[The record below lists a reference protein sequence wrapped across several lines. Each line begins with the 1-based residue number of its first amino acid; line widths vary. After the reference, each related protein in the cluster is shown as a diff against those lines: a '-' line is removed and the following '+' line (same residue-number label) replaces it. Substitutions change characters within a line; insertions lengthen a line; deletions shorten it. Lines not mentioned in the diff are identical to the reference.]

1 MMNGRTRRQYLLA
14 VGTAGVI
21 GLAGCSGDEG
31 DASPDSDEDDDED
44 EEGEKTTADG
54 VPGGAPMFGY
64 DLANTGHAPEESG
77 PAGPVTAEW
86 TLGMESSVQS
96 SPAVVNGTVYVGS
109 SDGSLY
115 AVDAV
120 TGEAQ
125 WTFETG
131 GPVRSSPAVV
141 EDTVYVGSDDNHLY
155 AVDAASGEETW
166 RFQTREAV
174 ASSPAVVNGTVYV
187 GSDGTDVYAVDAA
200 SGEGEWTRQTG
211 GGESAA
217 PAVVDDTVYV
227 WNIDGT
233 VTALDAA
240 TGDRQWVVGTED
252 AASTPDGTLDAGTG
266 VSVDRPTTVAPGDA
280 QPPLQASGALRS
292 SPAVANGTVYVQR
305 QSGTV
310 VALDAVTGDR
320 QWSAGMSGTGD
331 SSTSGDGGIPA
342 RASTA
347 DDQPGTVGAR
357 SAVQVRGSVA
367 SSPVVAAG
375 TVYAGSP
382 DGTVAALDAAT
393 GERQWSVQ
401 TGGLSASSSDGI
413 YTELST
419 AQTVS
424 PMSLSLAVVGVSG
437 GAGGSSDSSDG
448 GTVYVGSLDG
458 RVYALDAATGDRM
471 WQSDASGQ
479 GGSSLTVVDGYV
491 FVNGSAGLV
500 AVVQE

>member
-21 GLAGCSGDEG
+21 GVAGCSGNQ
-31 DASPDSDEDDDED
+31 DASPDSDEDEEEED
-44 EEGEKTTADG
+44 EERDDSVT
-54 VPGGAPMFGY
+54 GGAPMFQY
-64 DLANTGHAPEESG
+64 DLANTGHAPGETG
-77 PAGPVTAEW
+77 PAGPVTDEW
-86 TLGMESSVQS
+86 TVGMDGSVQS

-109 SDGSLY
+109 ADDSLY
-115 AVDAV
+115 AVDAA

-131 GPVRSSPAVV
+131 GSVRSSPAVV
-141 EDTVYVGSDDNHLY
+141 NGTVYVGSDDNHLY
-155 AVDAASGEETW
+155 AVDAATGEETW
-166 RFQTREAV
+166 AFQTREAV
-174 ASSPAVVNGTVYV
+174 ASSPAVAAGTVYV
-187 GSDGTDVYAVDAA
+187 GSDGTEVYAVDAA
-200 SGEGEWTRQTG
+200 TGEGEWTRQTG
-211 GGESAA
+211 GGESAS
-217 PAVVDDTVYV
+217 PAVVDGTVYV

-240 TGDRQWVVGTED
+240 TGDRQWAVGTDEMT
-252 AASTPDGTLDAGTG
+252 ATPDGNLDAGTG
-266 VSVDRPTTVAPGDA
+266 VSGGDRSVAVATGDA
-280 QPPLQASGALRS
+280 QPALQVSGALRS

-305 QSGTV
+305 QRGTV

-320 QWSAGMSGTGD
+320 QWSAGMSGTDDAAATGN
-331 SSTSGDGGIPA
+331 GGITA
-342 RASTA
+342 QASAA
-347 DDQPGTVGAR
+347 DDQPGSSAGTR

-367 SSPVVAAG
+367 SSLAVANG

-382 DGTVAALDAAT
+382 DGTVAALDATT
-393 GERQWSVQ
+393 GDQQWSVQ

-437 GAGGSSDSSDG
+437 GAGGSSDTSDG
-448 GTVYVGSLDG
+448 GTVYVGSLGG
-458 RVYALDAATGDRM
+458 RVYALDAATGDRQ
-471 WQSDASGQ
+471 WQSETSGQ

-491 FVNGSAGLV
+491 FVNGSEGLV
-500 AVVQE
+500 AVAGR